1 MKKPDGLGRLLL
13 QSVPALA
20 KDPTKLQMFVDRGGI
35 QARRGTTLGY
45 EERYTLSIVVQEY
58 AGDVDDLFVPI
69 LAWIA
74 EQQPDLLD
82 KGEPFT
88 FEAEML
94 DDKTCDIEISL
105 ALSEMVRVEE
115 KPGGGFTTS
124 RIDQRGVGLDEF
136 PGVCGANLWQ
146 LFLNE
151 VLAAETTDPKALA
164 HL

>member
-1 MKKPDGLGRLLL
+1 MNKPDGLNRLLL
-13 QSVPALA
+13 MSVPALK

-35 QARRGTTLGY
+35 HARRGTTLGY

-94 DDKTCDIEISL
+94 DEMTCDIEISL

-124 RIDQRGVGLDEF
+124 RIDERRVGLDEF
-136 PGVCGANLWQ
+136 PGVCGAKLWQ
-146 LFLNE
+146 LFLNQ
-151 VLAAETTDPKALA
+151 VLAAETTDPEALA
-164 HL
+164 QL